1 MTDNVCYYALGL
13 LCFNILFIMKQ
24 LIASFLL
31 VGMSMVAAGQTSE
44 TYPLEGTSGFRHP
57 GCLHSEG
64 DFDRIFDMVRHLP
77 YLWIMRKT
85 LIMNCASRLV
95 KS

>member
-1 MTDNVCYYALGL
+1 MTENVC
-13 LCFNILFIMKQ
+13 CFVLEFFSSDILFTMKQ

-31 VGMSMVAAGQTSE
+31 VGMSMVASGQTSE

-64 DFDRIFDMVRHLP
+64 DFDRIREDIKNRS
-77 YLWIMRKT
+77 RKGVT
-85 LIMNCASRLV
+85 DTWNIFSAQAQ
-95 KS
+95 